1 MPDFHEIGNEIAG
14 EINKRMS
21 VVLPYDFVRKS
32 YVAKLHELTKRNVI
46 LYYSAWQQKQHVKN
60 LPHAENL
67 SIEDYDMNGFMSV
80 VHGLDR
86 HKGLDLILHT
96 PGGDLAATEAIGS
109 YLKKH
114 FSNDIRV
121 IVPHL
126 AMSGGTLLAFA
137 ARQIVMGIHSSLGPI
152 DPIING
158 LPAHGICEEFSEALE
173 SVMKTPATIE
183 VWKHIIAKYPPSFIG
198 DCRKAIQWSDD
209 IATRWLADG
218 MFADI
223 TDEAQRNERVE
234 KIVRSFGDHET
245 TKSHSRHYMAD
256 QCIDLGLKIL
266 QLEEDDELQD
276 AVLSVHH
283 ACNYMLGLPNV
294 VKMIENHVGKTHAIV
309 MQPN

>member
-1 MPDFHEIGNEIAG
+1 MLNLVTLYG
-14 EINKRMS
+14 
-21 VVLPYDFVRKS
+21 RK
-32 YVAKLHELTKRNVI
+32 YVKKLYELTGRNVI
-46 LYYSAWQQKQHVKN
+46 LYYSAWQQKPPVKN
-60 LPHAENL
+60 LG
-67 SIEDYDMNGFMSV
+67 IEDFDMNGFMSV

-86 HKGLDLILHT
+86 LIGLDLILHT

-152 DPIING
+152 DPLING
-158 LPAHGICEEFSEALE
+158 LPAHGICEEFKKAKQEVEAN
-173 SVMKTPATIE
+173 PATIDL
-183 VWKHIIAKYPPSFIG
+183 WKHIIAKYPPSFIG
-198 DCRKAIQWSDD
+198 DCQKAVEWSTE

-223 TDEAQRNERVE
+223 DDEKQRKVK
-234 KIVRSFGDHET
+234 KIVDSFGDHGT

-256 QCIDLGLKIL
+256 QCIDLGLNIL
-266 QLEEDDELQD
+266 QLEEENNDELQD

-283 ACNYMLGLPNV
+283 ACCYTLGITSV
-294 VKMIENHVGKTHAIV
+294 VKMIENHEGKTHIIAI
-309 MQPN
+309 Q